1 MSGNSVISTLGSK
14 AEFGADSVKG
24 GTFISL
30 AQTKEGKV
38 GRPARPGQRAASV
51 SCGSQAGRSSSG
63 WRNTNGPS
71 NRAQEGSP
79 EYWNMQSKSPTP
91 KRSAVR
97 LIQPPVPPVGAVLL
111 SDAAWAETAQ
121 SLKLSG
127 RQLEIVRNIF
137 DNHTEATIAS
147 NLRVSEHTIHSH
159 LNRVF
164 QKLRVTTR
172 VQLVLRVIQEI
183 LTLTKAQGSCL
194 PPICCNYG
202 NRRCPIN
209 GRGST

>member
-1 MSGNSVISTLGSK
+1 
-14 AEFGADSVKG
+14 
-24 GTFISL
+24 
-30 AQTKEGKV
+30 
-38 GRPARPGQRAASV
+38 
-51 SCGSQAGRSSSG
+51 
-63 WRNTNGPS
+63 
-71 NRAQEGSP
+71 
-79 EYWNMQSKSPTP
+79 MQSKSPTP

-111 SDAAWAETAQ
+111 SDVAWAEIAH

-137 DNHTEATIAS
+137 DNYTEMTIAS

-172 VQLVLRVIQEI
+172 VQLVLRVMQEI

-202 NRRCPIN
+202 SPRCPIN
-209 GRGST
+209 ERVST